1 MIEAEVQGAIGRV
14 TLNSLATHNALD
26 RPAMDGL
33 MRVLEDW
40 SKRSDLRALI
50 LTGTGRSF
58 CSGAALG
65 EVTKPD
71 WTEDRLTALCDALE
85 GFPTPTVARLNGG
98 VYGGG
103 MELAL
108 SCDFRVG
115 VKGMRAFA
123 PPARFGIHY
132 APAGLAR
139 VIDRLGAQVARRVFL
154 LGETFD
160 DAALLRHGFLDR
172 LVEPEELDAMTDWI
186 AETLAAAAPLAI
198 QGMKRSIV
206 ELSKGA
212 HDDAAANLRIATCI
226 ASADHAEGMAARRE
240 KRKPRFNGT

>member
-1 MIEAEVQGAIGRV
+1 MIEAEIEDAIGRV
-14 TLNSLATHNALD
+14 VLNSPANHNALD
-26 RPAMDGL
+26 RQAMDAL
-33 MRVLEDW
+33 MRVFEDW
-40 SKRSDLRALI
+40 TTRSDLRALI

-65 EVTKPD
+65 EVTRAD

-85 GFPTPTVARLNGG
+85 AFPAPTVARLNGG

-139 VIDRLGAQVARRVFL
+139 VIDRLGPQVARRVFL

-160 DAALLRHGFLDR
+160 DASLLHHGFLDR
-172 LVEPEELDAMTDWI
+172 LVAPDELDSVTDWI

-198 QGMKRSIV
+198 QGMKQSIV
-206 ELSKGA
+206 ELSRGA
-212 HDDAAANLRIATCI
+212 HDDAAADRRIATCI

-240 KRKPRFNGT
+240 KRKPRFTGT